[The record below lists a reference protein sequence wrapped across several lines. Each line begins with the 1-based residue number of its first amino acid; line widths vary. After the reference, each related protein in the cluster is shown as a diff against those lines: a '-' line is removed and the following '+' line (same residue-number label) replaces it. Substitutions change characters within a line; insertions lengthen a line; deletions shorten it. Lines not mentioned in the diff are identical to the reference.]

1 MTAAPPKPDLSVD
14 RTVHQVCTPD
24 GMPYE
29 GYATTNL
36 WVTEGDPYPK
46 TDGNTVTPFTTGQD
60 YYAALAAAIAGAGQ
74 TVCMLGWQINWDV
87 HLVPGLRLYDAI
99 LKAVTANKS
108 LKVYVLPWDSSIG
121 IDTGCAETL
130 AVLTYIN
137 TQIDGP
143 PRVFVKLA
151 LEHPDSTAGF
161 DNFFSHHQ
169 KQVVIDSKTAF
180 MGGIDVCWGRR
191 DDATYTLKADG
202 REGNDAYNGCVPH
215 VLAVDPKNYVDSKR
229 VQDSDDFNANGM
241 PLPNQ
246 AAIDA
251 KAHLRAGLVQL
262 PPDAKMLDAARQP
275 RMPWQDLH
283 LKVEGP
289 AAIDLASNFVLR
301 WNVANSKD
309 LRLPLPPA
317 ATGKGP
323 GSCSVQ
329 MLRSASDKMVA
340 LEGKAVTAGE
350 HARVHDK
357 CGHNTIYH
365 AMVHLIE
372 HAEHYIYIENQFFVS
387 AFGNEGFGDQATG
400 PKPEPSP
407 EVESATSSFKREA
420 TRRAWGNP
428 DAYPTNII
436 GEALGT
442 KICNMILDTS
452 HASPD
457 GKSSPFHVY
466 ITLPVHPEGML
477 NDPSTM
483 TQVHFTMQ
491 SLVYGSQSL
500 LNRIRRAIAARRL
513 VDKMDTTYERVFND
527 QNVEYKAVPIEQCWP
542 YVTLL
547 NLRNWEKI
555 GDRYVTEQIYVHNK
569 TMIVDDCYAIVGSA
583 NINDRSQL
591 GNRDSELA
599 VLVVDTDFSYEDIG
613 SKDGPSVTRA
623 FARKLRMAIWN
634 KILGNAGKVRPAD
647 MDDVIQRPAAQAS
660 WEAMR
665 TRAAVNSALY
675 EAAFPFIPANGRG
688 IWPTIQMDKSG
699 KHRAS
704 GVMPFDD
711 AFWSIK
717 APQAP
722 AATQQLSAVR
732 GYVTLL
738 PWAWTLVNGRVQN
751 NNSGMHSA
759 LFGENELHAPKNSA
773 PAELAFSTPE
783 AQAS

>member
-1 MTAAPPKPDLSVD
+1 MTAVPPTPELSVD
-14 RTVHQVCTPD
+14 RTVHQVCTVD

-46 TDGNTVTPFTTGQD
+46 TDGNTIEPFTTGQD
-60 YYAALAAAIAGAGQ
+60 YYKALAAAIAGAGR

-99 LKAVTANKS
+99 LKAVTANTS

-121 IDTGCAETL
+121 IDTGCKETE
-130 AVLTYIN
+130 AVLNYIN
-137 TQIDGP
+137 TQISGP
-143 PRVFVKLA
+143 PRVFVKRA

-215 VLAVDPKNYVDSKR
+215 VLAVDPKNYVDSLQ
-229 VQDSDDFNANGM
+229 VQEADNFNVNGTS
-241 PLPNQ
+241 LPNQ
-246 AAIDA
+246 EAIDA
-251 KAHLRAGLVQL
+251 KAHLRTGRVQL
-262 PPDAKMLDAARQP
+262 PPGAKMLDAARQP

-283 LKVEGP
+283 LKIEGP

-309 LRLPLPPA
+309 LHLPLPPA

-329 MLRSASDKMVA
+329 MLRSASDKMVE
-340 LEGKAVTAGE
+340 LEGKSVTTAE

-357 CGHNTIYH
+357 CGHNTIYQ

-387 AFGNEGFGDQATG
+387 AFGHEGFGDQATG

-407 EVESATSSFKREA
+407 EVQLSTSYFKKEA
-420 TRRAWGNP
+420 TRRAWGDA

-452 HASPD
+452 HPSPD
-457 GKSSPFHVY
+457 GRSSPFHVY

-500 LNRIRRAIAARRL
+500 LNRIRRAIAARKL

-527 QNVEYKAVPIEQCWP
+527 GNVEYKSVPIEQCWP

-547 NLRNWEKI
+547 NLRNWEQI
-555 GDRYVTEQIYVHNK
+555 GGRYVTEQIYVHNK

-634 KILGNAGKVRPAD
+634 KIFGNTGGSRAAGL
-647 MDDVIQRPAAQAS
+647 DDAIKRPAAETT
-660 WEAMR
+660 WRAMR
-665 TRAAVNSALY
+665 AVAAANSERY
-675 EAAFPFIPANGRG
+675 EEAFPFIPASGRS
-688 IWPTIQMDKSG
+688 IWPSIRMDAKTGRRVSG
-699 KHRAS
+699 L
-704 GVMPFDD
+704 MPFDE
-711 AFWSIK
+711 AFWSNT
-717 APQAP
+717 APQSPDAR
-722 AATQQLSAVR
+722 QLSAIR
-732 GYVTLL
+732 GYITLL
-738 PWAWTLVNGRVQN
+738 PWQWTLVDGKVQN

-759 LFGENELHAPKNSA
+759 LFGENELRDQKKAAPI
-773 PAELAFSTPE
+773 ELAFE
-783 AQAS
+783 ASPSQAS